1 MPQGRSAHLRGH
13 RRRPTWWPDRLQALN
28 YRGEYRTVIQS
39 IGVSETPS
47 SQDDITC
54 IPVASVID
62 GDNITYNVVWTVN
75 GNVVQTGQDE
85 TLAGPFSPLDDVV
98 CSFTPNDGQSF
109 DGTGDTFSANTTVLN
124 TQPEISTSPSVLQR
138 FKPKPY

>member
-1 MPQGRSAHLRGH
+1 MVALIWITSAEFIVVNTA
-13 RRRPTWWPDRLQALN
+13 P
-28 YRGEYRTVIQS
+28 VIQS

-54 IPVASVID
+54 IPVASDID

-75 GNVVQTGQDE
+75 GNK
-85 TLAGPFSPLDDVV
+85 PFKQVRRNLSGSVLSLDDVV

-124 TQPEISTSPSVLQR
+124 TQPEILDITLSPSTVQTQT
-138 FKPKPY
+138 Y